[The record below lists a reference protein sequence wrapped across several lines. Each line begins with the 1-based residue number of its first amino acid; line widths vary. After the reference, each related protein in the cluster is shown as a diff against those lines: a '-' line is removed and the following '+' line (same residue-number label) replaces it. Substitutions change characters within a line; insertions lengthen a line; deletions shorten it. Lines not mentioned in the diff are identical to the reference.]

1 MKRSRRTNSPFKALL
16 LGIVVPITV
25 LLALFSLMPYE
36 VMTRHWPLG
45 VQRQEVEFFQRW
57 FDRRPTEVQV
67 DSILRFDL
75 DSAGFDK
82 FFAQSGLPLLV
93 DFWAPWCG
101 PCRQFAPAFA
111 AAASSLEPQLQSA
124 RINIDEAPQLAERL
138 RIASVP
144 TLAVF
149 RHGRELARRSGAMT
163 AARLIQWARDAVP
176 A

>member
-1 MKRSRRTNSPFKALL
+1 MSDTSASV
-16 LGIVVPITV
+16 IVPCPHCLTLNRVPPAR
-25 LLALFSLMPYE
+25 LQAQPRCGRCREALFGS
-36 VMTRHWPLG
+36 G
-45 VQRQEVEFFQRW
+45 A
-57 FDRRPTEVQV
+57 
-67 DSILRFDL
+67 FDL